1 MHLISDRSVRQ
12 KKQEQILFRMEE
24 KLNQSVDT
32 KLPVKDKGRFVYE
45 ERLKNLVRLPVMK
58 ESFCLEK
65 IYIS

>member
-1 MHLISDRSVRQ
+1 
-12 KKQEQILFRMEE
+12 MEE

-32 KLPVKDKGRFVYE
+32 KLPVKDKERFVYE